1 VPKEP
6 TVQIKNVNGFTIVST
21 NDWKVNVPTTSISQ
35 VVSALQFASQQPQ
48 EVVAEK
54 QRRGRKLSAVKPATK
69 AEAVEAAVAA
79 TSDEAPKKRGRKPLS
94 AEQKAANAAATS
106 DRPKMADVL
115 KTLSSRGKV
124 TRDQLGQ
131 ELVGLGYPK
140 GATAAYIA
148 TLDRGGKFGKDGVY
162 AEPS

>member
-1 VPKEP
+1 M
-6 TVQIKNVNGFTIVST
+6 QIKNVNGFTIVST

-54 QRRGRKLSAVKPATK
+54 QRRGRKPSAVKPATK

>member
-1 VPKEP
+1 M
-6 TVQIKNVNGFTIVST
+6 QIKNVNGFTIVST

>member
-1 VPKEP
+1 M
-6 TVQIKNVNGFTIVST
+6 QIKNVNGFTSIT
-21 NDWKVNVPTTSISQ
+21 ANDWKVNVPTLAIER
-35 VVSALQFASQQPQ
+35 VVQALTFASNQPQ
-48 EVVAEK
+48 EVVSDK
-54 QRRGRKLSAVKPATK
+54 PRRGRKPGVATKVVTK
-69 AEAVEAAVAA
+69 AEVAEAVAA
-79 TSDEAPKKRGRKPLS
+79 AEAPKKRGRKPLS
-94 AEQKAANAAATS
+94 AEQKAANAAATT

-115 KTLSSRGKV
+115 KTLSARGKV

>member
-1 VPKEP
+1 
-6 TVQIKNVNGFTIVST
+6 VQIKNVNGFTIVST
-21 NDWKVNVPTTSISQ
+21 NDWKVNVPTTSIAQ

-54 QRRGRKLSAVKPATK
+54 QRRGRKPGVVKPATK

-79 TSDEAPKKRGRKPLS
+79 TSDEAPKKRGRKPLT
-94 AEQKAANAAATS
+94 AEQKAASAAASS

-115 KTLSSRGKV
+115 KTLSAQGKV
-124 TRDQLGQ
+124 TRDQLGSQ
-131 ELVGLGYPK
+131 LVGIGHPK
-140 GATAAYIA
+140 GAVAAFIA